1 VVEDVS
7 EAHPEQ
13 IRVRLDWS
21 AAANAVTQHVNQAI
35 AGIGPPLSNGLPDG
49 IYVTFGSVPPPVL
62 LDDDP
67 EARADAIAKLK
78 AEGTKVNVA
87 AQFHITRQMVDDII
101 HVLRITADRYDIA
114 VQQASASR
122 HAEGE

>member
-1 VVEDVS
+1 MEDVS

-21 AAANAVTQHVNQAI
+21 DAAHAGAEHVNQAI
-35 AGIGPPLSNGLPDG
+35 AQLGAPLSNGLPDG

-67 EARADAIAKLK
+67 EARADVIAKLK
-78 AEGTKVNVA
+78 AEGAKVNVSG
-87 AQFHITRQMVDDII
+87 QFHITRQMVDDII
-101 HVLRITADRYDIA
+101 RVLKITADRYDA
-114 VQQASASR
+114 ATRGAASSR
-122 HAEGE
+122 RSEGE

>member
-21 AAANAVTQHVNQAI
+21 DAAQAGSEHVNQAI
-35 AGIGPPLSNGLPDG
+35 ARLGSPLANGLPDG
-49 IYVTFGSVPPPVL
+49 IYVTFGSVPPAVL

-78 AEGTKVNVA
+78 AEGVKVNVSG
-87 AQFHITRQMVDDII
+87 QFHVTRQMVDDII
-101 HVLRITADRYDIA
+101 RVLAATADRYDAAIR
-114 VQQASASR
+114 QAAGRRS
-122 HAEGE
+122 EGE